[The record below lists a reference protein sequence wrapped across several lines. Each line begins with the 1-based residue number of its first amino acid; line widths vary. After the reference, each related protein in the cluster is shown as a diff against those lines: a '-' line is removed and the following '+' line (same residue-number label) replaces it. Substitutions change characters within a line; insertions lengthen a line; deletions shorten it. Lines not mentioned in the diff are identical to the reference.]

1 MSQGNQD
8 RVKAKHRERMIEV
21 KVRFWT
27 NDIAEGRGYI
37 RPKHAWASGVVRM
50 ERNESHGIIPKKP
63 IIFHSLMDIPA
74 KIEKALIDHG
84 IVLHGSDK
92 MDKYFPQDNAS
103 QV

>member
-1 MSQGNQD
+1 MTKKES
-8 RVKAKHRERMIEV
+8 RVKAAHGERMIEV

-27 NDIAEGRGYI
+27 NGLVEGKGYVL
-37 RPKHAWASGVVRM
+37 PKHAWASGAVRM

-63 IIFHSLMDIPA
+63 IIFNSLMEIPA
-74 KIEKALIDHG
+74 KIEKVLIDHG

-92 MDKYFPQDNAS
+92 MDKYYFPQDNAS